1 MVHRGGR
8 KIEKLRKKLNQYVEL
23 YGLLDNRTLEISK
36 KMDKLIVEKMK
47 GDSNDI
53 SRE

>member
-1 MVHRGGR
+1 LRGGR
-8 KIEKLRKKLNQYVEL
+8 KIEKLREKLNEYVEL
-23 YGLLDNRTLEISK
+23 YGPLDNRTLEISQK
-36 KMDKLIVEKMK
+36 LDKLIVEKMK